1 MSDGVIFV
9 SGVYGVGKTTIC
21 NLLSNELSIPSFSS
35 SELISKHNGEEY
47 GVNKFVEDKDKNQ
60 LILIKA
66 VKENLE
72 AKPKFL
78 LNGHFCI
85 LNSNNE
91 IEYLPNFVYEEL
103 SLTKIILLE
112 AEPENIYKNLQKRD
126 KKNYSI
132 EIIEE
137 LLKSERKQ
145 ASKIASMLNIPLY
158 IHTMCFNKEDF
169 NIIVSMIKESQV

>member
-1 MSDGVIFV
+1 MGI
-9 SGVYGVGKTTIC
+9 
-21 NLLSNELSIPSFSS
+21 
-35 SELISKHNGEEY
+35 
-47 GVNKFVEDKDKNQ
+47 
-60 LILIKA
+60 
-66 VKENLE
+66 
-72 AKPKFL
+72 
-78 LNGHFCI
+78 FCI

-91 IEYLPNFVYEEL
+91 IEYLPDFVYEEL

-158 IHTMCFNKEDF
+158 SHTMCFNKEDF